1 MSTSLTDQLFQ
12 QLQGA
17 PLQQIAQ
24 QLGAGQAQTA
34 GAVSAALPLLLGA
47 LGRNA
52 SQPQGAEA
60 LYGALQNDFSGVGD
74 LGGLL
79 GAVLGGTQSRQTNG
93 AGILGHVLGASQPQ
107 GAEALY
113 GALQNDFSGIG
124 DLGGLL
130 GAVLGGSQSRQT
142 NGAGILDHVLG
153 AKQSRAEAGLAEAT
167 GLGSD
172 KARQLMVILAPIVL
186 AFLARQL
193 SQRSG
198 AGATGQGGASA
209 QLLGAMLGQ
218 EQQQVRQQGGIGGGL
233 LGAVLDQ
240 DGDGQVGLGD
250 VLKIGAGL
258 LGGKR

>member
-1 MSTSLTDQLFQ
+1 MSSSLTDQLFE

-34 GAVSAALPLLLGA
+34 GAVSAALPLLMGA

-52 SQPQGAEA
+52 SQPQGAQA
-60 LYGALQNDFSGVGD
+60 LFGALQQDFAGTGD

-79 GAVLGGTQSRQTNG
+79 GAVLGGAQSRQTNG
-93 AGILGHVLGASQPQ
+93 AGILGHVLGGQLP
-107 GAEALY
+107 
-113 GALQNDFSGIG
+113 
-124 DLGGLL
+124 
-130 GAVLGGSQSRQT
+130 
-142 NGAGILDHVLG
+142 
-153 AKQSRAEAGLAEAT
+153 RAEAGLAQAT
-167 GLGSD
+167 GLDSG
-172 KARQLMVILAPIVL
+172 KAGQLMKILAPIVL

-193 SQRSG
+193 FQNRG
-198 AGATGQGGASA
+198 EGQLAHGDASA
-209 QLLGAMLGQ
+209 QLLGSILGQ

-240 DGDGQVGLGD
+240 DGDGELGLGD
-250 VLKIGAGL
+250 LLKIGGGL